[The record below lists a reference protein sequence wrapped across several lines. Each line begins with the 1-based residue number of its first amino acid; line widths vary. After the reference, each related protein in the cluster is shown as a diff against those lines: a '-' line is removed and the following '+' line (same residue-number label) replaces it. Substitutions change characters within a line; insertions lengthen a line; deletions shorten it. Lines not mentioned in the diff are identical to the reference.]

1 MSDRSGATRSDAVDP
16 LIGRTI
22 NDRFRITRL
31 IARGGMGKVYL
42 AEQAPLGRLCA
53 VKVLNPNYNG
63 NAEPE
68 FHKRFFLEASVTS
81 KLSHP
86 NTVTI
91 FDYGVTEDDY
101 YFMAM
106 EYLEGQTLHQAIRE
120 HGFLTE
126 ERAVNIVSQ
135 ICRGLREAH
144 AFGVIHRD
152 LKPANIFLVKHGD
165 ETDFVKILDFGLV
178 KNVLEKAEDQITQTG
193 LFMGSP
199 KYMAPEQIHG
209 AAVDARTDVYS
220 LGVVLCEMLTGRV
233 PFDRATS
240 VSILMAHVSESPPP
254 LTELKSDVICSIEV
268 EDIVRRCLAKNPAD
282 RYANMDDL
290 LMALRVAAG
299 VSMTGQVSAFP
310 LARGSD
316 RRAGASGSQPVVLRQ
331 AGASGS
337 VPVHVTGSV
346 NVPLATAS
354 GQSQTPMS
362 LTQDDLP
369 QGFSSRRKTSMTL
382 PIALAVAAIVGGL
395 GGLAAYKISTAP
407 PKVAAGPLTTAPAK
421 PTESTAPSSVQ
432 SASNPGPSGTN
443 VGATTGPGETRQAM
457 LHVDSVPPGASVRR
471 DGVELCKTTPCD
483 ILFTGTDAAP
493 ERVLSLVVQKASYK
507 PQPVEAKVGDGKI
520 NVKLSWAGT
529 GGGGGGNGG
538 GGGHAPPAG
547 STPSGYKGA
556 Y

>member
-22 NDRFRITRL
+22 NDRFKITRL
-31 IARGGMGKVYL
+31 LARGGMGKVYL

-53 VKVLNPNYNG
+53 VKVLNPSYNG
-63 NAEPE
+63 SAEPE
-68 FHKRFFLEASVTS
+68 FHRRFFLEASVTS

-91 FDYGVTEDDY
+91 FDYGVTDDDY

-106 EYLEGQTLHQAIRE
+106 EYLDGQTLYQAIRKD
-120 HGFLTE
+120 GFLVE
-126 ERAVNIVSQ
+126 DRAINIVSQ

-152 LKPANIFLVKHGD
+152 LKPANIFLVTHGD
-165 ETDFVKILDFGLV
+165 EPDFVKILDFGLV
-178 KNVLEKAEDQITQTG
+178 KNVLDKSEDQITQTG

-209 AAVDARTDVYS
+209 AAVDARTDIYS

-254 LTELKSDVICSIEV
+254 LSELKPDIVASIEV

-282 RYANMDDL
+282 RYATMDDL

-299 VSMTGQVSAFP
+299 VSMTGQISAFP
-310 LARGSD
+310 LARSSE
-316 RRAGASGSQPVVLRQ
+316 RKRAGASGSQPVVLRSGPNAQ
-331 AGASGS
+331 SNASGGIL
-337 VPVHVTGSV
+337 VHVTGSGPV
-346 NVPLATAS
+346 AQSAVSAG

-362 LTQDDLP
+362 LTQDDMPPGIVRRRSSLALP
-369 QGFSSRRKTSMTL
+369 V
-382 PIALAVAAIVGGL
+382 ALACAALVGGL
-395 GGLAAYKISTAP
+395 GGLVAYKVSTAP
-407 PKVAAGPLTTAPAK
+407 PKVAGGAVVTAA
-421 PTESTAPSSVQ
+421 PTPTRAPSPSPSLPVPLPVQ
-432 SASNPGPSGTN
+432 PAPSGGTPSGG
-443 VGATTGPGETRQAM
+443 VATPETRQAM
-457 LHVDSVPPGASVRR
+457 LHVDSVPQGAVVRR
-471 DGVELCKTTPCD
+471 DGRELCHATPCD
-483 ILFTGTDAAP
+483 ILLTGSDAAP
-493 ERVLSLVVQKASYK
+493 DRVLSLLVQKPSFK
-507 PQPVEAKVGDGKI
+507 PYPLDAKVADGT
-520 NVKLSWAGT
+520 VTAKLVWAGT
-529 GGGGGGNGG
+529 GTGKDNT
-538 GGGHAPPAG
+538 AP
-547 STPSGYKGA
+547 TPSGYKGA

>member
-1 MSDRSGATRSDAVDP
+1 MTDRTGATRSDAVDP

-42 AEQAPLGRLCA
+42 AEQSPLGRLCA
-53 VKVLNPNYNG
+53 IKVLNPAYNG
-63 NAEPE
+63 TAEAE

-81 KLSHP
+81 RLSHP

-91 FDYGVTEDDY
+91 FDYGVTDDEY

-106 EYLEGQTLHQAIRE
+106 EYLEGQTLYQAIRQN
-120 HGFLTE
+120 GFLTE

-144 AFGVIHRD
+144 AIGVIHRD

-165 ETDFVKILDFGLV
+165 ESDFVKILDFGLV

-220 LGVVLCEMLTGRV
+220 LGVVLCELLTGHV

-254 LTELKSDVICSIEV
+254 LSELKPDIMVSVEV
-268 EDIVRRCLAKNPAD
+268 EDIVRRCLAKNPED
-282 RYANMDDL
+282 RYASMDDL
-290 LMALRVAAG
+290 LMSLRVAAG

-310 LARGSD
+310 LRGPN
-316 RRAGASGSQPVVLRQ
+316 ASGSQQTLVRGAPPSGSGGIVAMK
-331 AGASGS
+331 AGATGR
-337 VPVHVTGSV
+337 VPAGPASTG
-346 NVPLATAS
+346 
-354 GQSQTPMS
+354 GQSQTPLS

-369 QGFSSRRKTSMTL
+369 PALVRRPARYTL
-382 PIALAVAAIVGGL
+382 PLALALAAGVGGL
-395 GGLAAYKISTAP
+395 GGLAAYKVSTSSSSGSVRAASAASSAAP
-407 PKVAAGPLTTAPAK
+407 EVAAPSVASAAASAK
-421 PTESTAPSSVQ
+421 PSAPEQVRQTQLRVESI
-432 SASNPGPSGTN
+432 
-443 VGATTGPGETRQAM
+443 
-457 LHVDSVPPGASVRR
+457 PPGASVRR
-471 DGVELCKTTPCD
+471 DGVVLCPATPCD
-483 ILFTGTDAAP
+483 ILLTGADASP
-493 ERVLSLVVQKASYK
+493 DRVLSLLVHKPPFKAF
-507 PQPVEAKVGDGKI
+507 PVDARVGDGK
-520 NVKLSWAGT
+520 VSVTLGAT
-529 GGGGGGNGG
+529 
-538 GGGHAPPAG
+538 APPRTGAPAAPASAG
-547 STPSGYKGA
+547 DKAPVAAPSGYKGA

>member
-1 MSDRSGATRSDAVDP
+1 MSDRSGATRSDATDP

-22 NDRFRITRL
+22 NDRFKITRL

-53 VKVLNPNYNG
+53 VKVLNPSYNG

-81 KLSHP
+81 RLSHP

-91 FDYGVTEDDY
+91 FDYGVTDDDY

-106 EYLEGQTLHQAIRE
+106 EYLEGQTLYQAIRKD
-120 HGFLTE
+120 GFIVE

-144 AFGVIHRD
+144 AIGVIHRD
-152 LKPANIFLVKHGD
+152 LKPANIFLVRHGD
-165 ETDFVKILDFGLV
+165 EPDFVKILDFGLV

-209 AAVDARTDVYS
+209 AAVDARTDIYS
-220 LGVVLCEMLTGRV
+220 LGIVLCEMLTGRV

-240 VSILMAHVSESPPP
+240 VSILMAHVSESPPA
-254 LTELKSDVICSIEV
+254 LADLKPDIVASIEV
-268 EDIVRRCLAKNPAD
+268 EDIVRRCLAKNPQD
-282 RYANMDDL
+282 RYTSMDDL

-310 LARGSD
+310 LAFSAERK
-316 RRAGASGSQPVVLRQ
+316 RAAASGSQPVVLRSGPLGQ
-331 AGASGS
+331 VNASGGI
-337 VPVHVTGSV
+337 PVHVTGSV
-346 NVPLATAS
+346 QVPVAPTSAG

-362 LTQDDLP
+362 LTSDDMP
-369 QGFSSRRKTSMTL
+369 PAIFPRRSRLSL
-382 PIALAVAAIVGGL
+382 PITLAVAAAVGGL
-395 GGLAAYKISTAP
+395 GGLVAYKISTAP
-407 PKVAAGPLTTAPAK
+407 PRVAAGPVLMPSASQAPA
-421 PTESTAPSSVQ
+421 PTSAPEASAAPSSV
-432 SASNPGPSGTN
+432 ASVAPREPDN
-443 VGATTGPGETRQAM
+443 RQAM
-457 LHVDSVPPGASVRR
+457 LHVESSPAGAIVRR
-471 DGVELCKTTPCD
+471 EGVELCHVTPCD
-483 ILFTGTDAAP
+483 ILLTGSDAAP
-493 ERVLSLVVQKASYK
+493 DKVLSLVIQKPNFK
-507 PQPVEAKVGDGKI
+507 PYPVDAKVSEGK
-520 NVKLSWAGT
+520 VSAKLVWAGA
-529 GGGGGGNGG
+529 
-538 GGGHAPPAG
+538 GHPPKDPTAP
-547 STPSGYKGA
+547 TPSGYKGA

>member
-1 MSDRSGATRSDAVDP
+1 MSDRSGATRSDAADP

-22 NDRFRITRL
+22 NDRFKITRL

-53 VKVLNPNYNG
+53 VKVLNPSYNG

-91 FDYGVTEDDY
+91 FDYGVTDDDY

-106 EYLEGQTLHQAIRE
+106 EYLEGQTLYQAIRKD
-120 HGFLTE
+120 GFITE

-144 AFGVIHRD
+144 AIGVIHRD

-165 ETDFVKILDFGLV
+165 EPDFVKILDFGLV

-209 AAVDARTDVYS
+209 AAVDARTDIYS
-220 LGVVLCEMLTGRV
+220 LGIVLCEMLTGRV

-240 VSILMAHVSESPPP
+240 VSILMAHVSESPPA
-254 LTELKSDVICSIEV
+254 LSELKPDIVASVEV
-268 EDIVRRCLAKNPAD
+268 EDIVRRCLAKNPQD
-282 RYANMDDL
+282 RYTTMDDL

-299 VSMTGQVSAFP
+299 VSMTGQISAFP
-310 LARGSD
+310 LATTSER
-316 RRAGASGSQPVVLRQ
+316 RRAGASGSQPVVLRS
-331 AGASGS
+331 GALGQVSGS
-337 VPVHVTGSV
+337 GGVPVHVTGSAQ
-346 NVPLATAS
+346 VPAAPTSAG

-362 LTQDDLP
+362 LTSDDLP
-369 QGFSSRRKTSMTL
+369 PGLVPRKSRLSL
-382 PIALAVAAIVGGL
+382 PITLAAAAALGGL
-395 GGLAAYKISTAP
+395 GGLIAYKISTAP
-407 PKVAAGPLTTAPAK
+407 PRVAAGPIATGPVATGLLPSASA
-421 PTESTAPSSVQ
+421 TAPSAPKDPAPDV
-432 SASNPGPSGTN
+432 APPK
-443 VGATTGPGETRQAM
+443 VDDRQAM
-457 LHVDSVPPGASVRR
+457 LHVESQPAGASVRR
-471 DGVELCKTTPCD
+471 DGVELCHVTPCD
-483 ILFTGTDAAP
+483 ILLTGSDAAP
-493 ERVLSLVVQKASYK
+493 DKVLSLVVQKASFK
-507 PQPVEAKVGDGKI
+507 PFPIDAKVSDGK
-520 NVKLSWAGT
+520 VSAKLVWAGA
-529 GGGGGGNGG
+529 
-538 GGGHAPPAG
+538 GHPPKDPSAP
-547 STPSGYKGA
+547 TPSGYKGA

>member
-63 NAEPE
+63 SAEPE

-91 FDYGVTEDDY
+91 FDYGVTDDDY

-120 HGFLTE
+120 HGFITE

-144 AFGVIHRD
+144 ALGVIHRD

-254 LTELKSDVICSIEV
+254 LTELKSDVMCSIEV

-337 VPVHVTGSV
+337 IPVHVTGSV

-369 QGFSSRRKTSMTL
+369 HGFSRRKSSMTL
-382 PIALAVAAIVGGL
+382 PIALAVAAVVGGL

-407 PKVAAGPLTTAPAK
+407 PKVAAGVVTSLPKVADP
-421 PTESTAPSSVQ
+421 SSSPSSVQ
-432 SASNPGPSGTN
+432 SASNPTGPNTA
-443 VGATTGPGETRQAM
+443 GAATATPTATGPGETRQAM

-471 DGVELCKTTPCD
+471 DGVELCKSTPCD

-493 ERVLSLVVQKASYK
+493 DRVLSLVVQKASYK
-507 PQPVEAKVGDGKI
+507 AQPVEAKVGDGKI
-520 NVKLSWAGT
+520 NVKLSWS
-529 GGGGGGNGG
+529 GGGGA
-538 GGGHAPPAG
+538 GHAPPVG